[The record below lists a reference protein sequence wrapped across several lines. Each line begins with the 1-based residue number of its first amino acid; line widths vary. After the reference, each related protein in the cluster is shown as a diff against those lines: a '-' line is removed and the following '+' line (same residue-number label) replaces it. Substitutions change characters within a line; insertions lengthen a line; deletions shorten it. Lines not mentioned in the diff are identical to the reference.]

1 MPEVRIRSR
10 ETGLIEANA
19 VVAQEVHSDRHGV
32 RALGPRFTPFQIFS
46 LLVGFGTAAL
56 ILYPFLLVLVRLFWV
71 DGSFNIEPFRNVLQL
86 PNLGQLIFNT
96 FTLVI
101 AGGGIAL
108 IVGFVLA
115 WLNERTDA
123 RIGALSDIL
132 PLLPFVMPVIAATAG
147 WVIIGAPRAGYF
159 NYYIRAVL
167 DLVGIHLKQG
177 PFDIFTWYGLIFVY
191 ALYLIPYPYLLISA
205 GLRNLD
211 PSLEE
216 QARVCGAG
224 LWKTLRKVTLPNVWP
239 SIAGSALIVATI
251 GFAMISVPILIGTG
265 AGIQVISTRI
275 VRLLNFTY
283 PAKMA
288 EAIGL
293 SLIVLVVLIGIWRL
307 QARLIKGGRF
317 ATIGGRAA
325 RGRRIELG
333 RWRWVARSATFG
345 YVFFALIAPLYGL
358 LITSLNG
365 FWSPKTRWGE
375 LTFEHFRTV
384 LWFDHKTRDSLF
396 NSVYLGLIGATI
408 GMIIAATISSYV
420 QRSTGKVSVF
430 IDGVAKLPAAVSG
443 LILAIGFILA
453 FAGPPF
459 RLHGTMLILLLA
471 FLATHMPSGSIA
483 ADGAASQVGHSLMEA
498 SYVSGASESRTFWK
512 INMPLMLPGLVAG
525 WSLLFVRYAGDFQA
539 SALLSGTTNQTA
551 GKKII
556 EIYEMGSF
564 AYLAALAMGLT
575 AITGTVIAV
584 VFALTRKRSSI
595 SAV

>member
-1 MPEVRIRSR
+1 MPSKQR
-10 ETGLIEANA
+10 
-19 VVAQEVHSDRHGV
+19 GV
-32 RALGPRFTPFQIFS
+32 KTLGSKLTPFQAFS
-46 LLVGFGTAAL
+46 LLVGFGTAFL
-56 ILYPFLLVLVRLFWV
+56 ILYPFSRVLVRLFWV
-71 DGSFNIEPFRNVLQL
+71 DGSLNIEPFRNVVQL
-86 PNLGQLIFNT
+86 PNLGQLMFNT

-108 IVGFVLA
+108 VVGFVLA

-123 RIGALSDIL
+123 RMGGLTDIL
-132 PLLPFVMPVIAATAG
+132 PLLPFVMPVIAASAG

-159 NYYIRAVL
+159 NYYIREVL

-224 LWKTLRKVTLPNVWP
+224 LWKTLRRVTLPNVWP

-265 AGIQVISTRI
+265 ADIQVISTRI

-283 PAKMA
+283 PPKTA
-288 EAIGL
+288 EAVGL
-293 SLIVLVVLIGIWRL
+293 SVVVLIVLVAIWRL
-307 QARLIKGGRF
+307 QARLIRGGRF

-333 RWRWVARSATFG
+333 KWRWVARSLTFG
-345 YVFFALIAPLYGL
+345 YVFLALIAPLYGL

-365 FWSPKTRWGE
+365 FWSPKTRWGQ
-375 LTFEHFRTV
+375 LTLEHFRTV
-384 LWFDHKTRDSLF
+384 LWFDQKTRDSLF

-443 LILAIGFILA
+443 LIIAVGFILA

-459 RLHGTMLILLLA
+459 KLHGTMLILLLA
-471 FLATHMPSGSIA
+471 FIATHMPSGSIA

-498 SYVSGASESRTFWK
+498 AYVRGASESRTFWR
-512 INMPLMLPGLVAG
+512 INIPLMLPGLVAG

-539 SALLSGTTNQTA
+539 SAILSGTSNQTA

-556 EIYEMGSF
+556 EIYELGSY

-575 AITGTVIAV
+575 LVTGTIIGV
-584 VFALTRKRSSI
+584 VFALTRRRSSI
-595 SAV
+595 SSVV